1 MSKFN
6 KKSVAIAAQEYQE
19 LYPNNKPTPK
29 PTKSVKKVLNHENGV
44 AFAESKE
51 MALYSR
57 VCTSMLSGK
66 FYESNEQQMD
76 NLRHLIK
83 VNDPVFV
90 AKMAVYAREKMYLR
104 SIPLVLVVELAK
116 IHKGDDLISKTV
128 QRVIQRADEITE
140 LLAYYQMANG
150 RNGNTK
156 KLCKLSNQ
164 IKKGIKAVFESGKFT
179 EYAYGKYS

>member
-6 KKSVAIAAQEYQE
+6 IKSVAVAVEEYKT
-19 LYPNNKPTPK
+19 LYPTSTPTPQ
-29 PTKSVKKVLNHENGV
+29 PTKSVKKVLNHEGAV
-44 AFAESKE
+44 SFAESKE

-57 VCTSMLSGK
+57 VCTSMVSNK
-66 FYESNEQQMD
+66 FYESNDEQME
-76 NLRHLIK
+76 NLKHLIS
-83 VNDPVFV
+83 VCDPMFV
-90 AKMAVYAREKMYLR
+90 AKLAVYAREKMYLR

-140 LLAYYQMANG
+140 LLAYYQLANG
-150 RNGNTK
+150 RNGETK

-164 IKKGIKAVFESGKFT
+164 IKKGIKAVFESGKFS
-179 EYAYGKYS
+179 EYQYAKHN